1 MITLA
6 ARQSAVSASTFNSMH
21 EGCPVLRHIRDCR
34 VGIPKLSN
42 VNHTNLKDVQYVLQL
57 Q

>member
-34 VGIPKLSN
+34 VGSPKLSN
-42 VNHTNLKDVQYVLQL
+42 VNHTNLKGVQYVLQL